1 MKITLSGLL
10 TRNLIFGIFVHHPF
24 SLECQGTLKTHVLVV
39 FFFFLRVDKN
49 IFYTEVLGE
58 SGC

>member
-1 MKITLSGLL
+1 MKITLSGFL
-10 TRNLIFGIFVHHPF
+10 TWNLIFGILVYHPF
-24 SLECQGTLKTHVLVV
+24 SLECQGTLKTHVLV
-39 FFFFLRVDKN
+39 FFFLRVDN